1 MGFQEPVESIVVD
14 WISSNGANLELI
26 MQILSKCSQ
35 VSYAINIYVCF
46 VDRMNLFI
54 LAINM
59 RNRYI
64 CYIDT
69 LQPFCLKLIVLT
81 RPFLSGNC
89 L

>member
-14 WISSNGANLELI
+14 WISSNGTNLELI
-26 MQILSKCSQ
+26 NFLQILSTCSQ

-46 VDRMNLFI
+46 VDMMNLFI
-54 LAINM
+54 LDINM

-69 LQPFCLKLIVLT
+69 LRPFCLKSHQLT
-81 RPFLSGNC
+81 RPFPPE
-89 L
+89 

>member
-26 MQILSKCSQ
+26 NFLQILSTCSQ

-46 VDRMNLFI
+46 VDMMNLFI
-54 LAINM
+54 LDINM

-69 LQPFCLKLIVLT
+69 LQPFCLKSHQLT
-81 RPFLSGNC
+81 RPFPLE
-89 L
+89 

>member
-14 WISSNGANLELI
+14 WISSNGTNLELI
-26 MQILSKCSQ
+26 NFLHILSKCSQ

-46 VDRMNLFI
+46 VDMMNLFI
-54 LAINM
+54 LDINM

-69 LQPFCLKLIVLT
+69 PFCLKLIVLA
-81 RPFLSGNC
+81 RPFPPE
-89 L
+89 

>member
-14 WISSNGANLELI
+14 WISSNGTNLELI
-26 MQILSKCSQ
+26 NFLQILSKCSQ

-46 VDRMNLFI
+46 VDMMNLFI
-54 LAINM
+54 LDINM

-69 LQPFCLKLIVLT
+69 LQPFCLKSHQLT
-81 RPFLSGNC
+81 RPFPLE
-89 L
+89 